1 VGYGAPAKG
10 NTLLNFCKVGPDLVE
25 YLVDATPAK
34 QGRFSPGMHV
44 PVFPDTQFQ
53 TDRPDYALLLAWNYA
68 DEILKKEAAYR
79 ERGGKF
85 IAPIPR
91 PAIL

>member
-1 VGYGAPAKG
+1 
-10 NTLLNFCKVGPDLVE
+10 
-25 YLVDATPAK
+25 
-34 QGRFSPGMHV
+34 
-44 PVFPDTQFQ
+44 VFPDTKFQ

-79 ERGGKF
+79 KRGGKF